1 MGALPES
8 GVREFIERHLP
19 RPADDH
25 LADAAFRQG
34 AHKLIHCSAI
44 AKHPDG
50 GETADAVSG
59 CEFLLALRIHFGHP
73 ELSVLLER
81 KFIEYRH
88 QHFAGPTPLGPEV
101 HQHWRGL

>member
-1 MGALPES
+1 MAFNKFP
-8 GVREFIERHLP
+8 
-19 RPADDH
+19 
-25 LADAAFRQG
+25 DAAFRQG
-34 AHKLIHCSAI
+34 AHEFIHCSAV

-59 CEFLLALRIHFGHP
+59 RELLFGFRIHLGDAKLP
-73 ELSVLLER
+73 LVLKR

-88 QHFAGPTPLGPEV
+88 QHFARSTPLGPEI